1 MVIFHSYVSLPEGIY
16 GDRWASPARIPA
28 DLGEIYGFCSW
39 KMALGSHVFQAIG
52 WSILQHFPKKTCW
65 TFCSIF
71 LPQMSIFQRDGSPQC
86 HQTWL
91 GRSLWSSH
99 GGLVRWE
106 KHRSKW
112 EIFHCHVWFP
122 EGILLIK
129 HGYLASWG
137 IPERFLFW
145 TDIEQN
151 GSNIFCLINS
161 PPLVASW

>member
-1 MVIFHSYVSLPEGIY
+1 MSLTSSYPG
-16 GDRWASPARIPA
+16 R
-28 DLGEIYGFCSW
+28 SW
-39 KMALGSHVFQAIG
+39 WNLWVLFMKNGTGVTCFPSHWMKYFAAF
-52 WSILQHFPKKTCW
+52 SKKTCW